1 MFTQPCFIRKNTSEL
16 REKLHSIGYDVSDS
30 LNLMGDYIKCY
41 NGSVECILRPF
52 DFKEKEELDR
62 YIDCGENEDLFLAIA
77 ALRDDSN
84 EHQWFIWDKE
94 EGEKDNSNK
103 WKLYDNNPD
112 WSWWIFEVHKATVEE
127 LIEHFKSK

>member
-16 REKLHSIGYDVSDS
+16 RGKLHSIGYDVSDS
-30 LNLMGDYIKCY
+30 LNLMGDYIKCS
-41 NGSVECILRPF
+41 NGSAECILKPF
-52 DFKEKEELDR
+52 EFKEKEELDR

-84 EHQWFIWDKE
+84 EHQWFLWDKE